1 MSTAP
6 KKIRSIPP
14 KLASASRIRVSTG
27 AQEASLRPLRFATDG
42 GKLYVMIRGDS
53 EHFKRIR
60 NHGQVRLEPCSIFG
74 RLNGPESLGQ
84 AYILPEPEWPWA
96 RHLLGRKFWLLRVP
110 FLWSE
115 HNVFLEI
122 TVTSNP

>member
-6 KKIRSIPP
+6 KRIRSIPP
-14 KLASASRIRVSTG
+14 ELVSASRIRVSTDPQD
-27 AQEASLRPLRFATDG
+27 AALSPLRFATDG
-42 GKLYVMIRGDS
+42 GKIYVMIRGDS

-60 NHGQVRLEPCSIFG
+60 NHWQVRLEPCSILA
-74 RLNGPESLGQ
+74 RVTGPESLGQ

-96 RHLLGRKFWLLRVP
+96 RHLLGRKYCLLRIP
-110 FLWSE
+110 FLWSQ

-122 TVTSNP
+122 TLTSHP